1 MSLPRGKGVF
11 FVFRASQA
19 HSWTKR
25 GNSSKLLSW
34 MKGINGCCPV
44 RSLALDPK
52 PPFLEQCVR
61 APLCGFEAP
70 MNIQS
75 SHDDHDMQKMDIVL
89 SVCRRD
95 SDPVPSQTTQLDMMS
110 IQMRPSSNRTC

>member
-1 MSLPRGKGVF
+1 
-11 FVFRASQA
+11 
-19 HSWTKR
+19 
-25 GNSSKLLSW
+25 
-34 MKGINGCCPV
+34 
-44 RSLALDPK
+44 
-52 PPFLEQCVR
+52 
-61 APLCGFEAP
+61 